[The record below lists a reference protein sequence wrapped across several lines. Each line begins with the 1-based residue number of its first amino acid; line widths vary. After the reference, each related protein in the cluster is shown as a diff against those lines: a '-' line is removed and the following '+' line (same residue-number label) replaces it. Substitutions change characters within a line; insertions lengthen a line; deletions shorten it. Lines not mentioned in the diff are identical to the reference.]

1 MPTFADAL
9 KKEISRIARKELKS
23 DLEQVRKLVTSHRSE
38 IATLKRELKS
48 VQSQNKALAKLLKG
62 SGGASKSAAPQSE
75 ETAPRRGRKPTYSA
89 DGLKVM
95 RQKLGVTQAQ
105 LALLLE
111 VSSLSIYKWESGQS
125 VPRAAQ
131 QQKIFA
137 LRSVG
142 KRAAAKVLAEKSEA

>member
-75 ETAPRRGRKPTYSA
+75 ETAPRRGRKPY
-89 DGLKVM
+89 
-95 RQKLGVTQAQ
+95 
-105 LALLLE
+105 
-111 VSSLSIYKWESGQS
+111 
-125 VPRAAQ
+125 
-131 QQKIFA
+131 
-137 LRSVG
+137 
-142 KRAAAKVLAEKSEA
+142 